1 MDIFKKIKYKF
12 VKSFLD
18 ISNYLDS
25 IIESELI
32 EGEIEVNE
40 LKKYYQL
47 ILMVKNLIKIK
58 NL

>member
-40 LKKYYQL
+40 LKKIL
-47 ILMVKNLIKIK
+47 ISKN
-58 NL
+58 